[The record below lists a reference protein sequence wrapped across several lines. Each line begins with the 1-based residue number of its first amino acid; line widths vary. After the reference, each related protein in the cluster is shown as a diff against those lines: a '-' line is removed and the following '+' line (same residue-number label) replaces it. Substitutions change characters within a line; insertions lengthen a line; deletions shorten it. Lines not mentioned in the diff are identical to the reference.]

1 MDEDVRASPFCCVSY
16 LESTLR
22 LYLLQRIEC
31 VPIELKSILVSPDP
45 ELVVSEA
52 DFGKRKM

>member
-1 MDEDVRASPFCCVSY
+1 MSGDVRASPFSCVSY

-22 LYLLQRIEC
+22 LDLLQRIEC

-52 DFGKRKM
+52 DFG